1 MFERVLNKPLQPN
14 WIINYLI
21 RKKKSGKRKIS
32 TSREG
37 FRFFVNWFFFTRKK
51 ESRNVH
57 PLIKK
62 LFLSKSIPHIPLAG
76 RLKHFIGAWMKMA
89 QDPKMLDIVKGYKI
103 PFHSKPFQSKVPSQ
117 PIVSREGEK
126 FVKLEVKEILTNRV
140 IRKV

>member
-1 MFERVLNKPLQPN
+1 
-14 WIINYLI
+14 
-21 RKKKSGKRKIS
+21 
-32 TSREG
+32 
-37 FRFFVNWFFFTRKK
+37 
-51 ESRNVH
+51 
-57 PLIKK
+57 
-62 LFLSKSIPHIPLAG
+62 
-76 RLKHFIGAWMKMA
+76 MKMA